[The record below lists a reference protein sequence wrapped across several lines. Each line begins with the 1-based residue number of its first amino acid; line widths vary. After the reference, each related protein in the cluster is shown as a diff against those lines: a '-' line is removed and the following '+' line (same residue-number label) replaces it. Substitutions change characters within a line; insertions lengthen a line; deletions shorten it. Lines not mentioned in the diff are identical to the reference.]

1 MNISWERRKNHSLGE
16 KGGGREESRKGSNRS
31 RKRGWRKKKV
41 VQGGGGVESQM
52 GITEHSIEHITNLD
66 TPP

>member
-1 MNISWERRKNHSLGE
+1 MGE
-16 KGGGREESRKGSNRS
+16 KKKPLPRREGREGRGGREESRKGSERS
-31 RKRGWRKKKV
+31 RERGWRKKKV